1 MLHRPLWTWRTV
13 DARVRIDRYEN
24 EQRSVWDDFLNAF
37 TQFSQ
42 CFCPI
47 LSMFLPNYSPTFTR
61 NIHYFNITMPLVLR
75 YIDPYFLKPYSYN
88 NTFLTTL
95 FKTTLFKM
103 IHTGFTQSDIL
114 KNLPLRYSRQC
125 HKIEESADRKRPR
138 QPNSSQTPWSKRP
151 HPCPV
156 AEEKGVEGMMGSD
169 NIVVPL
175 TIYFALRTFS

>member
-1 MLHRPLWTWRTV
+1 MLHRPLWTWRTAV
-13 DARVRIDRYEN
+13 ARVYIDRYEH

-114 KNLPLRYSRQC
+114 KTYRLGTAANISRL
-125 HKIEESADRKRPR
+125 KKALIEKDLVSLTAPKHLDLSDPILALWLKRR
-138 QPNSSQTPWSKRP
+138 VWREWWVQ
-151 HPCPV
+151 
-156 AEEKGVEGMMGSD
+156 
-169 NIVVPL
+169 IIL
-175 TIYFALRTFS
+175 LYL